1 MILRFFARED
11 ILATVPDAP
20 IALGQHIPRVGRT
33 FVNGTM
39 PATKEP
45 HDVDTDKVS
54 MQVVE
59 AYKRMARFE
68 DIWCADEATAAMCGV
83 QVLNLI
89 FKDGAYVRAPEK
101 VSK

>member
-11 ILATVPDAP
+11 ILATVPDSP
-20 IALGQHIPRVGRT
+20 IALGQHIPRVGRS
-33 FVNGTM
+33 FLKGEM

-45 HDVDTDKVS
+45 HEVDTSNVS
-54 MQVVE
+54 MATVE

-68 DIWCADEATAAMCGV
+68 DIWCADAETAAFCGV
-83 QVLNLI
+83 QFLNLS
-89 FKDGAYVRAPEK
+89 FKDGAYTRAPEK